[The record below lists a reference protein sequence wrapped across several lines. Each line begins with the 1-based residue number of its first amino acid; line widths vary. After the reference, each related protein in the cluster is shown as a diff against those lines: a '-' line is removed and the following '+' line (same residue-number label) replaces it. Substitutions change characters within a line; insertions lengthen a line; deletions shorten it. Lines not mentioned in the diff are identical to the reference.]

1 MQGKH
6 TSSFQ
11 HSSEKDQ
18 QVLLVV
24 NDQLHTSLM
33 LVLDSERP
41 MTIGEAVAAFSSEK
55 WGEIFEALAQLHRKG
70 RVLFRLLEG
79 DLELIS

>member
-6 TSSFQ
+6 TSSLQ

-41 MTIGEAVAAFSSEK
+41 MTIGEAVAAFSLS
-55 WGEIFEALAQLHRKG
+55 
-70 RVLFRLLEG
+70 
-79 DLELIS
+79 LIHI